1 MPHETSTGSSPIV
14 KGLMNNLRE
23 ILPGEE
29 RTKLEG
35 YAQQAEA
42 TKPHGDLHR
51 ARYCLRW
58 AIEMAERPEHSHLAH
73 LAIRMKETHK
83 EWQDIWLG
91 LWFGSEVEIG
101 HGQASREIPKGQ
113 EVGPGEEV
121 RLGRR
126 SVGGAPPKGHR
137 DQISGAAP
145 SPHRRP
151 TSANGVLIGRA
162 TPCRSW
168 RRDRRSLRRRR

>member
-23 ILPGEE
+23 ILPEEE

-58 AIEMAERPEHSHLAH
+58 AIETAERPEHSHLAH

-91 LWFGSEVEIG
+91 VWFGSEVETRV
-101 HGQASREIPKGQ
+101 GQASREIPKDQ
-113 EVGPGEEV
+113 KVGPGEDVELLWV
-121 RLGRR
+121 EEATD
-126 SVGGAPPKGHR
+126 VAKA
-137 DQISGAAP
+137 IAEKSGWDAVP
-145 SPHRRP
+145 WEELLQK
-151 TSANGVLIGRA
+151 VIEIK
-162 TPCRSW
+162 
-168 RRDRRSLRRRR
+168 